1 MLSHH
6 TVASCHLSLSLSLS
20 LSPLYLI
27 SLSSLSISSLSHRP
41 LQVIEYI
48 RSCTYTFGKAKIV
61 LKDNRFFIE
70 SRHQDILRE
79 LLKNPVIRNARIEIA
94 APSLDPVS
102 YPINGGGGGG
112 RNNPAALDSVTQ
124 HTGNEEGEGDE
135 GNDDALG
142 TCAYDDVVF
151 LSLWDIIVIIH
162 HSHYHDHHSS
172 LS

>member
-1 MLSHH
+1 MYAQPPHS
-6 TVASCHLSLSLSLS
+6 SFMSSLSLSLSLS
-20 LSPLYLI
+20 LI
-27 SLSSLSISSLSHRP
+27 SISSLSHRT

-124 HTGNEEGEGDE
+124 HTGNEEGEGNE

-142 TCAYDDVVF
+142 TCAYDVVF
-151 LSLWDIIVIIH
+151 LPLWDIIVIIH
-162 HSHYHDHHSS
+162 HSHYHEHHSS

>member
-6 TVASCHLSLSLSLS
+6 TVASCHLSLSLS

-27 SLSSLSISSLSHRP
+27 SLSSLSISSLSH
-41 LQVIEYI
+41 LISLSIEYI

-142 TCAYDDVVF
+142 TCAYDVVF
-151 LSLWDIIVIIH
+151 LPLWDIIVIIH
-162 HSHYHDHHSS
+162 HSHYHEHHSS